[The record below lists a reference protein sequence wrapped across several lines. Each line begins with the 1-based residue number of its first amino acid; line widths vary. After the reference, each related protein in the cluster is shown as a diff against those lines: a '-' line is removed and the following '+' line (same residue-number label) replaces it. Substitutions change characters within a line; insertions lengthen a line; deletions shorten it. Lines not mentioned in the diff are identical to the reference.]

1 MLMAEFG
8 TACRYDLPIKVIIN
22 NNASLG
28 QIMWEQLVL
37 GYPEFGVRFGRPPDF
52 APWAQACGGKG
63 IRVEKAGE
71 VEGAIKRR
79 SPFQVRR
86 WSMYWSIR
94 TSRQCRAR

>member
-8 TACRYDLPIKVIIN
+8 TACRYGLPIKVIIN

-37 GYPEFGVRFGRPPDF
+37 GYPEFGIRFGRAPDF
-52 APWAQACGGKG
+52 APWAEACGGRG

-71 VEGAIKRR
+71 IEGAITEALRLSR
-79 SPFQVRR
+79 ARR
-86 WSMYWSIR
+86 WS
-94 TSRQCRAR
+94 T